1 MKSTRIIT
9 RLFIVTFMMT
19 AFTTLTTGQSLEGDW
34 YGKATVQGTELRIN
48 LHIKTAAN
56 AYTCTWDSPDQGGFG
71 LIATTTTFTYP
82 DFSFTYDE
90 AGITYTGKVDKRYTE
105 IKGTLFQ
112 SGQKF
117 DILFGR
123 KPVIITPAAK

>member
-1 MKSTRIIT
+1 MKSTRITT

-19 AFTTLTTGQSLEGDW
+19 AFTTLTIAQSIEGDW
-34 YGKATVQGTELRIN
+34 YGKANVQGTELRIN
-48 LHIKTAAN
+48 LHLKPAGSV
-56 AYTCTWDSPDQGGFG
+56 YTCTWDSPDQGGFG
-71 LIATTTTFTYP
+71 LIATTTKFTYP

-90 AGITYTGKVDKRYTE
+90 AGITYTGKVDQKYTE

-123 KPVIITPAAK
+123 KPVTITPATK